1 MRSGQRYQALTRAS
15 LTSSRTR
22 PAPSRAVRISP
33 TAWFH
38 WWLRV
43 WVIGAT
49 PSGGL
54 HVGVLFL
61 PGHGLLLLEVGL
73 VEAEPLGG
81 VVSDSHEDEV
91 VIAQDEASA
100 RAQQTGHDARPEVD
114 VGQPAQNTQRGV
126 NQVEVP
132 SHGFTGCVDVGLDQ
146 LDAGTSPPRQ
156 LPSPLQ

>member
-33 TAWFH
+33 H
-38 WWLRV
+38 RV
-43 WVIGAT
+43 VPLVAAGVGDRRGAL
-49 PSGGL
+49 GGL

-61 PGHGLLLLEVGL
+61 PGHGLLLLEAGL

-81 VVSDSHEDEV
+81 VVSDSHEDGV

-100 RAQQTGHDARPEVD
+100 RAQQTGHDTRPEVD
-114 VGQPAQNTQRGV
+114 VGQPAQNAQRGV

>member
-1 MRSGQRYQALTRAS
+1 M
-15 LTSSRTR
+15 
-22 PAPSRAVRISP
+22 
-33 TAWFH
+33 
-38 WWLRV
+38 
-43 WVIGAT
+43 
-49 PSGGL
+49 
-54 HVGVLFL
+54 
-61 PGHGLLLLEVGL
+61 
-73 VEAEPLGG
+73 EAEPLGG